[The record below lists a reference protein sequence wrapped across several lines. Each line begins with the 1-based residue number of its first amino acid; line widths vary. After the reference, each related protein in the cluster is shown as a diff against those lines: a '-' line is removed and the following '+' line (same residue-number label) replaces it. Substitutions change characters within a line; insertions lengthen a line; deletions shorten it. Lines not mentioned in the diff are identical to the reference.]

1 MDRLSHHYE
10 HSYFAQCIGL
20 HSFQIMVHQSAFNHL
35 QHETIIILILRFD
48 LCVSCLQ
55 TCILNAVVFSLE
67 QSSTGSLW
75 GELIGKV
82 L

>member
-10 HSYFAQCIGL
+10 HSYFAKCIGL

-55 TCILNAVVFSLE
+55 TCMWYFHWNRAPQALYGVS
-67 QSSTGSLW
+67 
-75 GELIGKV
+75 
-82 L
+82 